1 MINGIHTWYKRM
13 ETLSG
18 ITTIIWD
25 WDMTMEE
32 DRVEHRLSKAKDVSI
47 SLTFCKINKQIYAYI
62 KSFLK

>member
-25 WDMTMEE
+25 WDMTMEG
-32 DRVEHRLSKAKDVSI
+32 DRIEHRLSKAKDVSI
-47 SLTFCKINKQIYAYI
+47 SLTFCKTNKHIYAHI